1 MKKID
6 LSIYKEEWE
15 IPLSSFF
22 LPKKH
27 IRRDFSERRILME
40 REKETFLYEER
51 EQKLKDQQMYMNLM
65 REHPEEVREIYIE
78 DPTIPSPDSS
88 YKAGKMQEQKESD
101 SMDDIKVSYI
111 DPPDFVQKKDN
122 LNESDSFYN
131 TTSSFNESYIRNSRE
146 MDAQKEWN
154 EKMQER
160 KDYSINNQDKEEI
173 ISPVKELLEEQDS
186 QHKTEIDNVMKGKNS
201 QKESNS
207 VPSSASSSF
216 NESNLRNSRE
226 IDAQKEWEQ
235 KMKERSQTDKEEKE
249 EPVFQ
254 TEDLIEKRDEM
265 QEKEIDNALKMS
277 LTNVMRYQTNSMSK
291 ILASQKNTIKNGKDF
306 LWRTSGAQT
315 DTGRG
320 IKETE
325 ANVLPFVQM
334 AVDTTKRTLAAS
346 IAGNM
351 HTDKELQKA
360 YECLKART
368 GETNT
373 LFSVD
378 TTKALTTEDIKKLQK
393 GLRKYLRD
401 NNIGTFS
408 NKPEIMQL
416 ELNRAIKSGRMQDA
430 IANRINRQTPAK
442 SMSVLQKEDG
452 VKENDIQKEETPH
465 VNINNFLKKY
475 DIQGRKFGDSVFL
488 QNGNDNSTITPADCM
503 NPAKLQQAIGTVYGN
518 NLDTSIKAA
527 LISAACS
534 LTGEEEK
541 DIHHKIPTK
550 RGTIDIEIKQLE
562 KHFASISINGKNVIE
577 KIPKD
582 ILKNPKAFRIVD
594 GKGSLT
600 DHIEQKI
607 EEELSK
613 THTLSKDLTV
623 SIGKDHTL
631 SVWDK
636 EKEIY
641 KGPAEIKAFENIFTE
656 HPLEEISA
664 KTAAVALYCTLKP
677 EEFAKE
683 YQQKSIFDNFSYPDG
698 TAYISV
704 KQDGISLHEPKL
716 SIIDRDMGKL
726 IQKSSQSCTVKE
738 IMAEL
743 GLSKDEAKEV
753 KNLQGDETVVVM
765 SEGVPTFA
773 TATDEGEIYL
783 YQPEQMPEILTKRA
797 IEPYLEDHKDLLPVL
812 VEKEGKIQTAY
823 IEENGEISYLPAFSD
838 LGYHM
843 EASDTISL
851 LTPDCITPEYF
862 YEFTQE
868 LSSLYQL
875 ADEKGQDMPVKV
887 SFAKEPESFT
897 YVKEGSGKQPEKVDP
912 NNLPFPEITK
922 DAQEEKKEEKKE
934 NASILEEGIVQVED
948 RDEEE
953 YDDDLPF
960 SDMPEQTYSD
970 IPPFS
975 DIDDIER

>member
-1 MKKID
+1 MPKSD
-6 LSIYKEEWE
+6 LTY
-15 IPLSSFF
+15 
-22 LPKKH
+22 H
-27 IRRDFSERRILME
+27 AD
-40 REKETFLYEER
+40 
-51 EQKLKDQQMYMNLM
+51 
-65 REHPEEVREIYIE
+65 
-78 DPTIPSPDSS
+78 
-88 YKAGKMQEQKESD
+88 G
-101 SMDDIKVSYI
+101 
-111 DPPDFVQKKDN
+111 
-122 LNESDSFYN
+122 
-131 TTSSFNESYIRNSRE
+131 
-146 MDAQKEWN
+146 
-154 EKMQER
+154 
-160 KDYSINNQDKEEI
+160 
-173 ISPVKELLEEQDS
+173 
-186 QHKTEIDNVMKGKNS
+186 KTEDDTSIMEN
-201 QKESNS
+201 
-207 VPSSASSSF
+207 
-216 NESNLRNSRE
+216 
-226 IDAQKEWEQ
+226 I
-235 KMKERSQTDKEEKE
+235 TDKIKAA
-249 EPVFQ
+249 PR
-254 TEDLIEKRDEM
+254 EDGQNIQDY
-265 QEKEIDNALKMS
+265 I
-277 LTNVMRYQTNSMSK
+277 
-291 ILASQKNTIKNGKDF
+291 QKQGTHTGII
-306 LWRTSGAQT
+306 GAI
-315 DTGRG
+315 TG
-320 IKETE
+320 T
-325 ANVLPFVQM
+325 VM
-334 AVDTTKRTLAAS
+334 AVAAFMS
-346 IAGNM
+346 ELVGTIARN
-351 HTDKELQKA
+351 LLWSQ
-360 YECLKART
+360 
-368 GETNT
+368 
-373 LFSVD
+373 
-378 TTKALTTEDIKKLQK
+378 Q
-393 GLRKYLRD
+393 
-401 NNIGTFS
+401 
-408 NKPEIMQL
+408 
-416 ELNRAIKSGRMQDA
+416 MQDA

-683 YQQKSIFDNFSYPDG
+683 YQQKSIFDDFSYPDG

-887 SFAKEPESFT
+887 SFAKEPGSFT